1 MVTVFREELN
11 KLYTVDGVTPD
22 SVASVLILQP
32 RWAHRYWKRATTA
45 VLPLTYYHLWAI
57 VSKLRYRVYAL
68 RKIWEKRYNKGRPD
82 LPDGKLI

>member
-1 MVTVFREELN
+1 MVSMVTVFREELN

-45 VLPLTYYHLWAI
+45 VFTADILL
-57 VSKLRYRVYAL
+57 S
-68 RKIWEKRYNKGRPD
+68 
-82 LPDGKLI
+82 LIHI